1 MRMKPETVDE
11 LLGVMEDQI
20 ARLRKLRLR
29 KVRLKRE
36 RGDAYRHDP

>member
-11 LLGVMEDQI
+11 LLGVMEDQV

-29 KVRLKRE
+29 KERLKRE
-36 RGDAYRHDP
+36 RGDAYRPEP